1 MQRGRASVLG
11 VRPGSLLGI
20 SIGCLGALGCAGGG
34 DVASPHGQ
42 VCASVDCVSSV
53 TYSGSLT
60 VAAADLPRLE
70 ILLCRNGV
78 CATTRLAMNNPET
91 WTATLVGPL
100 GGPLNNTAGSMIG
113 GSVSVAG
120 PAELRK
126 LSIVFYGSPATL
138 SDGDEYVIRIGVP
151 GQALLLDRTSTA
163 RYDDP
168 LPDGADCDSVCKKA
182 VLS

>member
-1 MQRGRASVLG
+1 MQRSRRSVLG
-11 VRPGSLLGI
+11 LLLGI

-42 VCASVDCVSSV
+42 VCASVDCTSSV

-60 VAAADLPRLE
+60 VAAADLPSLV

-78 CATTRLAMNNPET
+78 CATTRLAMKDPET
-91 WTATLVGPL
+91 WTATIVGPL
-100 GGPLNNTAGSMIG
+100 GGPLNNTAGSTIG
-113 GSVSVAG
+113 GSVSLSG
-120 PAELRK
+120 PADLRK
-126 LSIVFYGSPATL
+126 LSIVFYGTAATL
-138 SDGDEYVIRIGVP
+138 SDGDQYLIQIGVP
-151 GQALLLDRTSTA
+151 GQPLRLDLMSTA

-168 LPDGADCDSVCKKA
+168 RPDGADCDSVCKKA